1 MQTEHRLRLA
11 KIRGPDCLTCG
22 SAGRMFTLAHRTI
35 DVCLA
40 DVAALGAQLGED
52 GVDDWS
58 TVTVVDIEAFITA
71 DVSSR
76 KASVD
81 PN

>member
-1 MQTEHRLRLA
+1 
-11 KIRGPDCLTCG
+11 
-22 SAGRMFTLAHRTI
+22 MFPLAHRTI

-40 DVAALGAQLGED
+40 DVAALGTQLSEN
-52 GVDDWS
+52 GVDPWS
-58 TVTVVDIEAFITA
+58 TVTAVDIEAFITT

-81 PN
+81 PNGQL